1 MDCEVV
7 GQAGVRMLWCGVEE
21 GLLGRMAEME
31 WGCDGGERRRYNN
44 NTVMRYH
51 RPSRGGI
58 GTHLGV

>member
-21 GLLGRMAEME
+21 GLLGHMTEME

-44 NTVMRYH
+44 NNV
-51 RPSRGGI
+51 RPQAKSGRNW
-58 GTHLGV
+58 HASWSVV